1 MPTVGAEGE
10 SCVAEEWS
18 NLELGNGKSGVPFFF
33 FSLPFPPS
41 PFPMATS
48 LALVL
53 GAIQLTHLT
62 VAFPINIPLIEYKK
76 KKE

>member
-53 GAIQLTHLT
+53 GDSELK
-62 VAFPINIPLIEYKK
+62 INLPLI
-76 KKE
+76 